1 MEEFWVCP
9 HCRSLNRARSGKCY
23 SCKNKYGSK
32 PREDTAKKAAV
43 APAPA
48 PARPT
53 PTPELG
59 SRPAPAPLY
68 TRPVVLAP
76 ASAGAGAV
84 IGASHERHSLNPI
97 SALRRRAAGWLA
109 MRQSVS
115 VGWLGYL
122 TTALLAL
129 VLAMGTILVL
139 MAMPATTHLLQHGN
153 LSAALAQLTTS
164 QHGQLRTLS
173 IALGA
178 VGVLTLLCFS
188 VFLGLTT
195 HNATGLGADQPI
207 LTPYDAGTC
216 WAGLLWTQV
225 RIAVGLIVPAA
236 LIWRGFAI
244 PGLVA
249 AIVAIEIAHRH
260 LEDLG
265 GWLARPSRHL
275 PDLYVKLGVG
285 GSISSPLAS
294 LWLVCFRIANVL
306 IVVCSTV
313 PALLLSAFVALA
325 IADRSDV
332 VIWQATG
339 LGPAQLGVAVLAV
352 VALGWS
358 ALCVALLMPVTLGL
372 TQRQRTRRTLVRVGR
387 SRSWVARPGEGGYAP
402 GSPTLAT
409 RYAEYDDEDRIVERV
424 PSYGDPAAG
433 FPGPGGP
440 GFGDPRIGLPRQGGP
455 GLGGPGFGGPGVSGP
470 RFEDPDQG
478 APDQASL
485 YSPSTTSSFPWSED
499 PPAESD

>member
-1 MEEFWVCP
+1 
-9 HCRSLNRARSGKCY
+9 
-23 SCKNKYGSK
+23 
-32 PREDTAKKAAV
+32 
-43 APAPA
+43 
-48 PARPT
+48 
-53 PTPELG
+53 
-59 SRPAPAPLY
+59 
-68 TRPVVLAP
+68 
-76 ASAGAGAV
+76 
-84 IGASHERHSLNPI
+84 
-97 SALRRRAAGWLA
+97 
-109 MRQSVS
+109 
-115 VGWLGYL
+115 
-122 TTALLAL
+122 
-129 VLAMGTILVL
+129 
-139 MAMPATTHLLQHGN
+139 
-153 LSAALAQLTTS
+153 
-164 QHGQLRTLS
+164 
-173 IALGA
+173 
-178 VGVLTLLCFS
+178 
-188 VFLGLTT
+188 
-195 HNATGLGADQPI
+195 
-207 LTPYDAGTC
+207 
-216 WAGLLWTQV
+216 
-225 RIAVGLIVPAA
+225 LIVPAA

-265 GWLARPSRHL
+265 GWLARPGRHL

-294 LWLVCFRIANVL
+294 FWLVCFRIANVL
-306 IVVCSTV
+306 LVVCSTV

-352 VALGWS
+352 VALGSS
-358 ALCVALLMPVTLGL
+358 ALCVALLVPVTLGL
-372 TQRQRTRRTLVRVGR
+372 TQRQRTRRTMVRVGR

-424 PSYGDPAAG
+424 PSYGDSAAG

-440 GFGDPRIGLPRQGGP
+440 GFG
-455 GLGGPGFGGPGVSGP
+455 GPGFGGP
-470 RFEDPDQG
+470 RFGDAVQG

-485 YSPSTTSSFPWSED
+485 NSPSTTSSFPWSED